1 MSKYIDYE
9 PIHVDE
15 IDYNKCKWLI
25 NEVCCFADS
34 PYVADYPY
42 PRCKCE
48 DDIYCKCFEKE
59 DGKL

>member
-25 NEVCCFADS
+25 NEICCCDKSEFL
-34 PYVADYPY
+34 ADYPY
-42 PRCKCE
+42 PRCKCA
-48 DDIYCKCFEKE
+48 DDTYCKCYEKE

>member
-25 NEVCCFADS
+25 NEICCNNKSEFL
-34 PYVADYPY
+34 ADYPY